1 MIVDLKHHRYEVS
14 YKKTKIGND
23 PVFVVKNRRIA
34 QIDIDVEKRWNDGSG
49 ALRDAMK
56 NALDIYNAQHT
67 DASLELSMYLDFDD
81 PAGTASGGQITRNA
95 GDTGDTILVD
105 GHNVETI
112 YNSDR
117 RESAKSVQT
126 MSLESH
132 QNDGSVIRSD
142 HYAFYGVPK
151 YNAKGQVIRY
161 QVKEAWVKKVTE
173 KGTPVYQ
180 KVSDV
185 KSILEK
191 IPAQNPVTG
200 AKKSNLWDLWSTYLR
215 TTSETYTVALD
226 EPENQEVTSND
237 YQFVTVSN
245 SLSGVKTVHWKK
257 QWNDAYSREQNTRPD
272 IYLTILKREA
282 HENANMKQEMSPS
295 DVVVKE

>member
-1 MIVDLKHHRYEVS
+1 MTNPQISSVSDYDGAYGSVDLKHHRYEVS
-14 YKKTKIGND
+14 YKKTKIGKD

-67 DASLELSMYLDFDD
+67 DTSLELSMYLDFDD
-81 PAGTASGGQITRNA
+81 PAGTASGGQITRKA
-95 GDTGDTILVD
+95 GNEGDTILVD

-112 YNSDR
+112 YDSDR

-161 QVKEAWVKKVTE
+161 QVKEAWVTKVTE
-173 KGTPVYQ
+173 EGTPVYQ

-185 KSILEK
+185 SRSLRQSRLRILLPVRQNPICGISGVHISGPLRKHIRLRWMHRKIRRLRAMTIRLSPLATAFPESRRFIGK
-191 IPAQNPVTG
+191 NNGMMHIPENRIPA
-200 AKKSNLWDLWSTYLR
+200 R
-215 TTSETYTVALD
+215 I
-226 EPENQEVTSND
+226 
-237 YQFVTVSN
+237 F
-245 SLSGVKTVHWKK
+245 
-257 QWNDAYSREQNTRPD
+257 
-272 IYLTILKREA
+272 I
-282 HENANMKQEMSPS
+282 
-295 DVVVKE
+295 